1 MFIEPE
7 GKVLLDTG
15 YTGKASKEDCLYEVD
30 DFDYG
35 SLNGEHSHLGNFF
48 GLFNEN
54 MLSVYSPITSDFS
67 IYLIV
72 FRALLYI
79 HGPYIHIFLT
89 IKGKKT
95 MKTTINKKMR
105 VITVA
110 LLLSGLVPSTMMAQ
124 DKVEASVGADLVSGY
139 IWRGQDL
146 GGVSVQPSLEISYKG
161 FSLGAWGSV
170 GFESTDT
177 KEFDLTLG
185 YSIGGFSVSVT
196 DYWFNTQVETGIDD
210 DGETIFATNK
220 YFKYGAHSTAHV
232 FEAQV
237 GYDFGPLAVN
247 WYTNFAGADGV
258 KENGKRAYSSYLA
271 LSAPFKLGGL
281 DWTVD
286 LGMVPWETTFYNGYT
301 SGFCVSDVSLGAS
314 KDIKITDSFS
324 VPTFA
329 KVTVNPRTEGAYFAF
344 GLSF

>member
-1 MFIEPE
+1 M
-7 GKVLLDTG
+7 KRMQLTG
-15 YTGKASKEDCLYEVD
+15 
-30 DFDYG
+30 
-35 SLNGEHSHLGNFF
+35 
-48 GLFNEN
+48 
-54 MLSVYSPITSDFS
+54 I
-67 IYLIV
+67 
-72 FRALLYI
+72 
-79 HGPYIHIFLT
+79 
-89 IKGKKT
+89 
-95 MKTTINKKMR
+95 
-105 VITVA
+105 A
-110 LLLSGLVPSTMMAQ
+110 LLLMTGIPVISMAQ
-124 DKVEASVGADLVSGY
+124 DKVEADIGADLVSGY

-146 GGVSVQPSLEISYKG
+146 GNVSIQPSASVSYKG
-161 FSLGAWGSV
+161 FFLSGWGSV
-170 GFESTDT
+170 GLDKEDT

-185 YSIGGFSVSVT
+185 YSTGGFSVSVT
-196 DYWFNTQVETGIDD
+196 DYWF
-210 DGETIFATNK
+210 DGGPE
-220 YFKYGAHSTAHV
+220 YFHYGAHNTSHV

-324 VPTFA
+324 VPAFA
-329 KVTVNPRTEGAYFAF
+329 KVSVNPRTEGAYFAF

>member
-1 MFIEPE
+1 
-7 GKVLLDTG
+7 
-15 YTGKASKEDCLYEVD
+15 
-30 DFDYG
+30 
-35 SLNGEHSHLGNFF
+35 
-48 GLFNEN
+48 
-54 MLSVYSPITSDFS
+54 
-67 IYLIV
+67 
-72 FRALLYI
+72 
-79 HGPYIHIFLT
+79 
-89 IKGKKT
+89 
-95 MKTTINKKMR
+95 MKTTINKNKG

-110 LLLSGLVPSTMMAQ
+110 LLLSGLVPSATMAQ

-146 GGVSVQPSLEISYKG
+146 GGVSIQPSLGIAYKG

-170 GFESTDT
+170 GFESADT

-196 DYWFNTQVETGIDD
+196 DYWFNTQVATGVDD
-210 DGETIFATNK
+210 DGETVYSTNK

-258 KENGKRAYSSYLA
+258 KENGKRA
-271 LSAPFKLGGL
+271 
-281 DWTVD
+281 
-286 LGMVPWETTFYNGYT
+286 WETTFYNGYT

-314 KDIKITDSFS
+314 KDIKITDSFA
-324 VPTFA
+324 VPVFA
-329 KVTVNPRTEGAYFAF
+329 KVSVNPRTEGAYFTF

>member
-1 MFIEPE
+1 
-7 GKVLLDTG
+7 
-15 YTGKASKEDCLYEVD
+15 
-30 DFDYG
+30 
-35 SLNGEHSHLGNFF
+35 
-48 GLFNEN
+48 
-54 MLSVYSPITSDFS
+54 
-67 IYLIV
+67 
-72 FRALLYI
+72 
-79 HGPYIHIFLT
+79 
-89 IKGKKT
+89 
-95 MKTTINKKMR
+95 MKTTINNKLG

-139 IWRGQDL
+139 IWRGQNL
-146 GGVSVQPSLEISYKG
+146 GGVS
-161 FSLGAWGSV
+161 AWGSV
-170 GFESTDT
+170 GIESKDA

-185 YSIGGFSVSVT
+185 YSIGGFSVSIT
-196 DYWFNTQVETGIDD
+196 DYWFDKTYTGDVDEYGKEIY
-210 DGETIFATNK
+210 TTNK
-220 YFKYGAHSTAHV
+220 YFQYGAYSTAHV

-271 LSAPFKLGGL
+271 LSAPFKLG
-281 DWTVD
+281 
-286 LGMVPWETTFYNGYT
+286 
-301 SGFCVSDVSLGAS
+301 FCVTDISLGAS
-314 KDIKITDSFS
+314 KEIKITDSFS